1 MGGSQGAKV
10 INEAI
15 GPILSPI
22 LQTAYVVHLTGPQGI
37 KHAQSIRQYLP
48 ANMKQYY
55 LPISFL
61 EAGIS
66 DLFLAADLVIS
77 RAGGSIHEFTASGLP
92 SLLIPGTY
100 AGAHQRSNAIWL
112 QNAGAALVLEEGR
125 LSPETLLRE
134 TSNLLD
140 NPPLLTRMGNAAT
153 FLGRPDAADRVAELL
168 TNISAPR
175 AA

>member
-1 MGGSQGAKV
+1 
-10 INEAI
+10 
-15 GPILSPI
+15 
-22 LQTAYVVHLTGPQGI
+22 
-37 KHAQSIRQYLP
+37 YLP
-48 ANMKQYY
+48 MK
-55 LPISFL
+55 FL

-100 AGAHQRSNAIWL
+100 AGAHQRSNAVWL
-112 QNAGAALVLEEGR
+112 QNAGAALVLEEER

-134 TSNLLD
+134 ISNLLGD
-140 NPPLLTRMGNAAT
+140 RTLLTRMANAAA
-153 FLGRPDAADRVAELL
+153 FLGRPDAADRVAEIL
-168 TNISAPR
+168 TNLNTPR